1 MLAKPEGG
9 DNELR
14 LFKLQSHLEIMFCS
28 NVRYVLSSFTLSDI
42 HDFISGINMTKPEA
56 PQAASKNKVTAAN
69 SQEETARFQDLE
81 QNTEIKKNKMSPL
94 SVQ

>member
-28 NVRYVLSSFTLSDI
+28 NVRYVLSPSTLSDI
-42 HDFISGINMTKPEA
+42 HDFISGLNMPKPEA
-56 PQAASKNKVTAAN
+56 PQAASKNRVTAAN

-81 QNTEIKKNKMSPL
+81 QNTEIKKNEMNPL

>member
-28 NVRYVLSSFTLSDI
+28 NVRYVLSPSTLSDI
-42 HDFISGINMTKPEA
+42 HDFISGLSMPKPEA
-56 PQAASKNKVTAAN
+56 PQAASKNRVTAAN

-81 QNTEIKKNKMSPL
+81 QNTEIKKNEMNPL